1 MKLIGLSEAIES
13 LREREKRFYD
23 LTLPVSQIRMN
34 DDGTMKLNGF
44 MDSAPLQSQALN
56 TLANRIGVQAGYLRR
71 CEDDLIDLRA
81 QNVNRWL
88 QKLSQ
93 DKEFLVRMDGRECRA
108 ILSTSYIPVS
118 NLELL
123 ERFQEYTPDMNGSS
137 KVNLELDATAMACQI
152 HWTDPDHTVEL
163 LNPGD
168 ISHLGLHIGNSEV
181 GFHSVEIAAFMFRL
195 VCTNGMVVA
204 EKSWSFR
211 QTHLSCIEQL
221 NETFEVALPLIIQ
234 KLPEMGS
241 RVRAAIDIPVED
253 PMKEIERLANHNG
266 LTIKQ
271 RNLVTDHFNRAS
283 DPTMFGIMNAFT
295 GSANQ
300 EGVDWESRRILQRTG
315 GAVLAGIDRR

>member
-1 MKLIGLSEAIES
+1 MKLIGISEAIET
-13 LREREKRFYD
+13 LREREKRFFD
-23 LTLPVSQIRMN
+23 MTLPVSEIRMN
-34 DDGTMKLNGF
+34 QDGTMKLNGL
-44 MDSAPLQSQALN
+44 MSSSRLQSQALN

-71 CEDDLIDLRA
+71 CDDDLIDLRA

-88 QKLSQ
+88 QKLPQ

-108 ILSTSYIPVS
+108 VLSTSYVSVS

-123 ERFQEYTPDMNGSS
+123 ERFQQYAPDINGSS

-163 LNPGD
+163 LAPGD

-204 EKSWSFR
+204 EKSWCFR
-211 QTHLSCIEQL
+211 RTHLSCIEQL
-221 NETFEVALPLIIQ
+221 NETFEVAVPQIVQ

-241 RVRAAIDIPVED
+241 IFQTAMNITVED
-253 PMKEIERLANHNG
+253 PVKEIERLANQNG

-271 RNLVTDHFNRAS
+271 HNLVIDHFNRAL
-283 DPTMFGIMNAFT
+283 DPTMFGIINAFT
-295 GSANQ
+295 GAAND

-315 GAVLAGIDRR
+315 GTALAEIDRG

>member
-1 MKLIGLSEAIES
+1 MKLIGISEAIDI
-13 LREREKRFYD
+13 LREREKRFFD
-23 LTLPVSQIRMN
+23 LTLPVSEIRMN
-34 DDGTMKLNGF
+34 PDGTMRLNGLLH
-44 MDSAPLQSQALN
+44 SALLQSQALN

-71 CEDDLIDLRA
+71 CEDDLVDLRA

-88 QKLSQ
+88 QKLPQ

-108 ILSTSYIPVS
+108 LLSTSYIPVS

-123 ERFQEYTPDMNGSS
+123 ERFQEYAPDMNGSS
-137 KVNLELDATAMACQI
+137 KVNLELDATAMASQI
-152 HWTDPDHTVEL
+152 HWTDPNHTVEL
-163 LNPGD
+163 LTPGD

-204 EKSWSFR
+204 EKSWCFR

-221 NETFEVALPLIIQ
+221 NETFEVALPRIIQ

-241 RVRAAIDIPVED
+241 MFQAAMDISVED
-253 PMKEIERLANHNG
+253 PVKEIERLANQNG

-271 RNLVTDHFNRAS
+271 RNLVTDHFSRTP
-283 DPTMFGIMNAFT
+283 DPTMFGVMNAFT
-295 GSANQ
+295 GAANQ

-315 GAVLAGIDRR
+315 GAVLAGINGK